1 MRFKNLHTQ
10 TCKIAFSGR
19 FYYFN
24 GIENIEDKNLIQYLK
39 KAPDFVCLDVEEE
52 EREPDFVCLDVEEEE
67 REPDSVCLDVEEEGE
82 PAETSKLEELKKE
95 AADLGI
101 KFQPNIGIEK
111 LQGKI
116 NEHLKK
122 DD

>member
-39 KAPDFVCLDVEEE
+39 KA
-52 EREPDFVCLDVEEEE
+52 PDFVCLDVEEEE